1 MASAYFYPLI
11 FPPTVITEPGQYKT
25 RCGEIVTVESTS
37 AKHNDFENRG
47 FYGTKEARIDEG
59 WHRTGRIN
67 ASRETANDIV
77 SRA

>member
-1 MASAYFYPLI
+1 MADAYFYPLI

-37 AKHNDFENRG
+37 AKHDFANRG
-47 FYGTKEARIDEG
+47 FYGNTESRIDES
-59 WHRTGRIN
+59 WHRSGRIN
-67 ASRETANDIV
+67 ASRQTTNDIV